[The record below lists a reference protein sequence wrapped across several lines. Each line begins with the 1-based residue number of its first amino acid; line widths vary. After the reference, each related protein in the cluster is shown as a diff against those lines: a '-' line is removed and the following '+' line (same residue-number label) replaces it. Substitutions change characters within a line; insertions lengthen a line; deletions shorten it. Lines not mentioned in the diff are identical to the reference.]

1 MFAIIDAGGTT
12 FKCAVVSEAG
22 RILNRKRF
30 PTLDPNSV
38 IASCVDYFQT
48 AERDLSRNLAGMGI
62 ACFGPLNVDEASPTH
77 GAILNTPKPG
87 WTGVNLKRSFEEA
100 FGVEVRIDTDVNA
113 ALLAETQ
120 IGSAMGAR
128 RAAYVTVGTGIG
140 VSCIQDG
147 VLVAKPHHSE
157 FGHISVERHASDTY
171 PGACTFHGNCL
182 EGMASA
188 KSFEA
193 RWGPAEQVPL
203 GHQAWTIEADYLAQL
218 CSAVF
223 LMLRPEKIILGGGLL
238 LAEGLIELV
247 QECLFE
253 KMNGYLGQSKADINR
268 MIVRPHFGD
277 DAGLMGA
284 FQIIRSPEIRR

>member
-1 MFAIIDAGGTT
+1 MFAILDAGGTT
-12 FKCAVVSEAG
+12 FKCAVANEAG
-22 RILNRKRF
+22 RILSRKRF
-30 PTLDPNSV
+30 PTGDPKTV
-38 IASCVDYFQT
+38 IANCATYFQSS
-48 AERDLSRNLAGMGI
+48 ERQFSQKLFGMGI
-62 ACFGPLNVDEASPTH
+62 ACFGPLNVDDASPTH

-87 WTGVNLKRSFEEA
+87 WTDVNLKRSFEEA
-100 FGVEVRIDTDVNA
+100 LGVEVRIDTDVNA

-120 IGSAMGAR
+120 HGAGSGAR

-140 VSCIQDG
+140 VSFIQDG
-147 VLVAKPHHSE
+147 VLIAKPNHSE
-157 FGHISVERHASDTY
+157 FGHISVERQASDAY
-171 PGACTFHGNCL
+171 SGGCKFHGNCL

-193 RWGPAEQVPL
+193 RWGPAARVPA
-203 GHQAWTIEADYLAQL
+203 GHEAWTIEADYLAQL

-247 QECLFE
+247 RECLFE
-253 KMNGYLGQSKADINR
+253 KMNGYLGQSKADIDR

-284 FQIIRSPEIRR
+284 FQIVRSPEIRR